1 MFKTNVAL
9 TLFIS
14 IIYCY
19 HLRGFSCLE
28 FLVFLFKNVCISL
41 CLVRDKIKEQSSKNI
56 TLIPTKTLLKKW
68 SHSPIN
74 FQIFLSTYK
83 LDSQNKNY
91 IYKIKSQ
98 GFFFF
103 FGYKI
108 NV

>member
-1 MFKTNVAL
+1 MFKTNVTI

-28 FLVFLFKNVCISL
+28 FLVFLFKNVSIFL
-41 CLVRDKIKEQSSKNI
+41 CLVRDKTKGQSSKNT
-56 TLIPTKTLLKKW
+56 TLIPIKTLLKKW

-98 GFFFF
+98 GFFLAT
-103 FGYKI
+103 K
-108 NV
+108 